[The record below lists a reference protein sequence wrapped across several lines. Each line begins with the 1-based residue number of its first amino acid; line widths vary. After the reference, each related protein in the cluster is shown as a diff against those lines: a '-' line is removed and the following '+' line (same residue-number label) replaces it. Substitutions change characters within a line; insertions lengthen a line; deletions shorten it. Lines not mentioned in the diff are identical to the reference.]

1 MTPHLLLC
9 WLVAVVALLDVG
21 DMEHARSVVWDRV
34 AFLTRYGGCTLT
46 EALVD
51 IDRADADEYGAA
63 IGRLIQQENAKR
75 DT

>member
-1 MTPHLLLC
+1 MTPSLMLS
-9 WLVAVVALLDVG
+9 WWVAILTLLDVG
-21 DMEHARSVVWDRV
+21 NLETARENVWDRV
-34 AFLTRYGGCTLT
+34 AFLTRHGHCTLH

-51 IDRADADEYGAA
+51 IDRADADDYGAA

>member
-1 MTPHLLLC
+1 MTSGLLLA
-9 WLVAVVALLDVG
+9 WWVAVITLLDVG
-21 DMEHARSVVWDRV
+21 DLETAQESVWDRV
-34 AFLTRYGGCTLT
+34 AFLTRHGHCTLQ

-51 IDRADADEYGAA
+51 IDRADADDYGAA